1 MAQKPVK
8 AGPRAASGER
18 NDRLDAFIDAVGNA
32 LGSHSPACNK
42 GGN

>member
-8 AGPRAASGER
+8 VGPRAASGER

-42 GGN
+42 AGN